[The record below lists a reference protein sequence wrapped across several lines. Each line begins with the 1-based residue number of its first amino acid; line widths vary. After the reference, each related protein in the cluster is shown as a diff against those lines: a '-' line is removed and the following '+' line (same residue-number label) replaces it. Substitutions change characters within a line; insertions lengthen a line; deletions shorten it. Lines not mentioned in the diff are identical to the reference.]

1 MLFKNTFI
9 SLLLIL
15 FSGLAQAQSIEDS
28 FSIQNITEIVVTG
41 EFEPQEAR
49 RSVYQVR
56 TIGQETI
63 RARGATRLQDVLTT
77 ETNIRFS
84 QDLALGGSNLSMQG
98 LAGQNVKILIDGV
111 PMVGRQGSSNEI
123 NINHID
129 INSIQRIEIVEGP
142 MSVIYGADAL
152 AGVINI
158 ITKKAVEGR
167 ADLSVRIHEET
178 AGNEYGWPEGL
189 HNQSLSGGYKKG
201 DWNFKGD
208 LSRNAFGG
216 WQGTGIGRDVQW
228 HPKTQYLVGGVVGL
242 EKTRTTAH
250 YRLDLMQEDVYNP
263 GTVAAGQA
271 IDQNYLTTRWMNQV
285 QWNHNLTGRLKLNG
299 SMAFTHFQR
308 KTQTTLFNEATGD
321 RRLSLAPD
329 SQDTTFFRGFST
341 RILLPWKINSFF
353 SMMPGLDINVESGK
367 GGRIEPGTHSIGDYG
382 LILSGEW
389 RVSEKLQLRPGLR
402 FTHNSTYQ
410 APPLLPSLNI
420 RWAFA
425 KQHDLRLAYGRGF
438 RAPSLRELYFS
449 FFDSNHSIVGNAELT
464 AELSQSFS
472 ASWNWTVWQKDAHQ
486 LTAGLTGFYNDVD
499 NMIGYGQKPGNVLLV
514 SYINIDR
521 FKTKGLTANMNWKTP
536 ALQFTLTGSYTGRYN
551 QAGLNEAILEEFT
564 WSPEIA
570 ATLTYTLAPWGTS
583 ISLFHKYTGKTPY
596 FEIISEGNEQKLRQA
611 EVDAYSWTDLSLK
624 KEFKKF
630 GSIALGMR
638 NLFNVININTATLNG
653 TGVHSG
659 GANRPVGYGRS
670 FFATI
675 HYTIIK

>member
-1 MLFKNTFI
+1 VIFRNPVFLL
-9 SLLLIL
+9 SLV
-15 FSGLAQAQSIEDS
+15 SVCGLVRAQTVEDS
-28 FSIQNITEIVVTG
+28 FSIQNIPEIVVTG
-41 EFEPQEAR
+41 EFEPLEAK

-56 TIGQETI
+56 TIGQEAI

-98 LAGQNVKILIDGV
+98 LAGQNVKILIDGI

-123 NINHID
+123 NINQID

-167 ADLSVRIHEET
+167 ADLSLRIHEET
-178 AGNEYGWPEGL
+178 VGKEYGWPQGL
-189 HNQSLSGGYKKG
+189 HNQSLNGGYKKG
-201 DWNFKGD
+201 DWYFKVD

-216 WQGTGIGRDVQW
+216 WQGTGMGRDLQW
-228 HPKTQYLVGGVVGL
+228 HPKTQYLAGGVAGL
-242 EKTRTTAH
+242 EKTKTTAH
-250 YRLDLMQEDVYNP
+250 FRLDLMHEDVYNP
-263 GTVAAGQA
+263 GAAEAGQA
-271 IDQNYLTTRWMNQV
+271 IDQNYRTTRWMNQV
-285 QWNHNLTGRLKLNG
+285 QWNHTLGYRFKLNG
-299 SMAFTHFQR
+299 SVAFTHFQR

-329 SQDTTFFRGFST
+329 SQDTTFFRGFTT
-341 RILLPWKINSFF
+341 RLLLPWKINSAF
-353 SMMPGLDINVESGK
+353 SLLPGLDINFESGK
-367 GGRIEPGTHSIGDYG
+367 GGRIEPGTHTIGDYG
-382 LILSGEW
+382 LILTGEW
-389 RVSEKLQLRPGLR
+389 KGGEKLQVRPGLR
-402 FTHNSTYQ
+402 FTHNSAYQ
-410 APPLLPSLNI
+410 APPLLPSLNL
-420 RWAFA
+420 RWVFA
-425 KQHDLRLAYGRGF
+425 KQQDLRLAYGRGF

-449 FFDSNHSIVGNAELT
+449 FFDSNHSIVGNTELN
-464 AELSQSFS
+464 AELSQSFT
-472 ASWNWTVWQKDAHQ
+472 ASWNWTVWQKETSQ
-486 LTAGLTGFYNDVD
+486 LTAGLTGFYNDVN
-499 NMIGYGQKPGNVLLV
+499 NMIGYGQKPGNALLI

-521 FKTKGLTANMNWKTP
+521 FKTKGLTANMSWKTP
-536 ALQFTLTGSYTGRYN
+536 TLHFTLNGTYTGRYN

-570 ATLTYTLAPWGTS
+570 GTLTYSLARWGTS
-583 ISLFHKYTGKTPY
+583 FSLFHKYTGRTPY

-611 EVDAYSWTDLSLK
+611 EVEAYSWTDLSLK
-624 KEFKKF
+624 KELKNF
-630 GSIALGMR
+630 GSLTLGMR